1 MLSRIMKNIAK
12 FDLKPEDIGFNIG
25 GYELGLQPEAVPTYM
40 LTRSPSWH
48 QGQTRKWISWTG

>member
-1 MLSRIMKNIAK
+1 MKNIAK